1 MDASRGLVDS
11 AVALEAGR
19 GPGWILQMQQHD
31 IDNPNVVPACY
42 SGFPFCKVCRA
53 LVTTWD
59 KSTVE
64 ILNNIGAFS

>member
-31 IDNPNVVPACY
+31 IDDPNVVPAFY
-42 SGFPFCKVCRA
+42 FGFPF
-53 LVTTWD
+53 
-59 KSTVE
+59 
-64 ILNNIGAFS
+64 